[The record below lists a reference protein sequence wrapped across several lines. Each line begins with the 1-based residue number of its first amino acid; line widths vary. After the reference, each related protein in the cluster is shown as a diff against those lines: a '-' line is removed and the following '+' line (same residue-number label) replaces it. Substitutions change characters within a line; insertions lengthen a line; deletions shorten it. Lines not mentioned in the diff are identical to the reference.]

1 MSRPIESCKGGYV
14 SGLQSDLSA
23 VVMWALVVMNLAR
36 GLYYVTGEQDL
47 GNLSPVE
54 NRLDISLWG
63 AVFLVSAAMLAW
75 GLISRSFNTVIA
87 AGVVSAAVYATLM
100 ISNLWGVISEGWP
113 LDAFRGSVVHHL
125 FFAVISA
132 CYAYG
137 AYLKKHVWR
146 VEELSKEEESAAN
159 GNADPTA

>member
-1 MSRPIESCKGGYV
+1 MSRSTETWKGGYV
-14 SGLQSDLSA
+14 PGLQSDLSA
-23 VVMWALVVMNLAR
+23 VVMWALVVMNLTR
-36 GLYYVTGEQDL
+36 GLDYVTGEQDL

-54 NRLDISLWG
+54 NHLDISLWG

-87 AGVVSAAVYATLM
+87 AGVVSAAAYATLM
-100 ISNLWGVISEGWP
+100 VSNLWGVISGGWP
-113 LDAFRGSVVHHL
+113 LDAFRGSVVYL

-137 AYLKKHVWR
+137 AYLKKYVWR